1 MMKIALENRKTP
13 VVNWVCGK
21 AYLELGKDSITW
33 STLDHFL
40 LRIVR
45 KPIVYKN
52 SLPMSKPVLLSQSNI
67 KYIEDIIITRDTVN
81 LGMSRQKVVQEILE
95 IVQASSYAQT

>member
-1 MMKIALENRKTP
+1 M
-13 VVNWVCGK
+13 
-21 AYLELGKDSITW
+21 
-33 STLDHFL
+33 
-40 LRIVR
+40 
-45 KPIVYKN
+45 
-52 SLPMSKPVLLSQSNI
+52 LLSQSNI